1 MKRALFQMA
10 FGIALALA
18 YVYALGV
25 QQVADDAT
33 VMQREADRQA
43 QIETA
48 TRWREL
54 DATGRYMTNYEGISN
69 GH

>member
-1 MKRALFQMA
+1 MRRALLQIA
-10 FGIALALA
+10 LGVALALG
-18 YVYALGV
+18 YVYVLGV

-33 VMQREADRQA
+33 VMRREAVRQA

-54 DATGRYMTNYEGISN
+54 DERGRYLTNFDGIEP
-69 GH
+69 